1 MEHDDLNSII
11 STPISPSALYL
22 VELPDTECKI
32 IKANGG
38 KIYCGKYP
46 FVQGLFRK
54 DIEETRK
61 FGRKF
66 CDNVA
71 AKMDNYGFFT
81 SDETPEYGIS
91 YGITEKEYAYIFE
104 QIGASSERDLVVM
117 FAYPEREAL
126 ETQVYFENL
135 MRLTY
140 LKHGLEAAGMN
151 PVRMLGTKVRD
162 L

>member
-1 MEHDDLNSII
+1 MAQKDLKSII
-11 STPISPSALYL
+11 SIPISPSTLYL
-22 VELPDTECKI
+22 VELPETKCRIVKS
-32 IKANGG
+32 NGG
-38 KIYCGKYP
+38 RIYCGKYAR
-46 FVQGLFRK
+46 VKGLFRK

-71 AKMDNYGFFT
+71 DKMENYGFFT
-81 SDETPEYGIS
+81 SDETPEFGID
-91 YGITEKEYAYIFE
+91 YGITEGEYEYIFKE
-104 QIGASSERDLVVM
+104 IGAVRERDLVVM

-126 ETQVYFENL
+126 ETQAYFENL

-140 LKHGLEAAGMN
+140 LKQGLEDAGLN
-151 PVRMLGTKVRD
+151 AERMLGTKVRD

>member
-1 MEHDDLNSII
+1 MTQKDLKSII
-11 STPISPSALYL
+11 STPISPSVLYL
-22 VELPDTECKI
+22 VELPETECKI

-38 KIYCGKYP
+38 KLYCGKYP
-46 FVQGLFRK
+46 QVSGLFRK

-81 SDETPEYGIS
+81 SDETPEYGIN
-91 YGITEKEYAYIFE
+91 YGISEDEYDYIFE
-104 QIGASSERDLVVM
+104 QIGAERERHLVVM

-126 ETQVYFENL
+126 ETKIYFENL

-140 LKHGLEAAGMN
+140 LKRSLDEAGLN
-151 PVRMLGTKVRD
+151 SRRMLGSKVED

>member
-1 MEHDDLNSII
+1 MTQNDLKSII
-11 STPISPSALYL
+11 RTPISPSALYL
-22 VELPDTECKI
+22 VELPDTKCKI

-38 KIYCGKYP
+38 RVYCGKYP
-46 FVQGLFRK
+46 LVKGLFRK

-81 SDETPEYGIS
+81 SDETPEYGIN
-91 YGITEKEYAYIFE
+91 YGITEEEYDYIFE
-104 QIGASSERDLVVM
+104 QIGADRERHLVVM

-140 LKHGLEAAGMN
+140 LKHGLEDAGMN
-151 PVRMLGTKVRD
+151 AVRMLGCKVED